1 MELEENGN
9 YRLLK
14 RVIAGLVGTGLAA
27 MSLYVVRRRRRRR
40 RETGSSGAAPIVQ
53 LPGNV
58 SDLPAG
64 DLYASLMA
72 CARALAD
79 PDGGDAALSR
89 TASELSASPPDLAA
103 TPAERERWR
112 GLCSRA
118 DLAMYAGAEIPPAGR
133 ESDVAFVRSL
143 LTRSIARGTV
153 QEA

>member
-9 YRLLK
+9 HRLLK
-14 RVIAGLVGTGLAA
+14 RVIAGFVGTGLAA
-27 MSLYVVRRRRRRR
+27 MSLYVVRRRRRRH
-40 RETGSSGAAPIVQ
+40 REAGSTSAVPIMQ

-58 SDLPAG
+58 SALPAG

-79 PDGGDAALSR
+79 PDRVDAALSW
-89 TASELSASPPDLAA
+89 TASELSASPPDLAV
-103 TPAERERWR
+103 TPADRERWR
-112 GLCSRA
+112 ELCSRA
-118 DLAMYAGAEIPPAGR
+118 DLAMYAGAEIQPAGR

-143 LTRSIARGTV
+143 LTRSTARGTV